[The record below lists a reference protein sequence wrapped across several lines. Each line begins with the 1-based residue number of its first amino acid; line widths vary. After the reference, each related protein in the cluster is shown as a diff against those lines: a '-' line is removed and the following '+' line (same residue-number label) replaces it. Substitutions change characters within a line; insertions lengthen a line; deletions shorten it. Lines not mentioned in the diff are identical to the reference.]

1 VNTGE
6 AFGHLRDYRRVCVL
20 LVCPLG
26 KAAKSQATFG
36 FIHAGNAV
44 HSPAQFVF
52 EFWADGHVP
61 SLWLGVV
68 PVGWCLRADV
78 IGVGQD

>member
-1 VNTGE
+1 VHTGK

-44 HSPAQFVF
+44 QGLAKL
-52 EFWADGHVP
+52 EF
-61 SLWLGVV
+61 
-68 PVGWCLRADV
+68 
-78 IGVGQD
+78 

>member
-1 VNTGE
+1 
-6 AFGHLRDYRRVCVL
+6 
-20 LVCPLG
+20 
-26 KAAKSQATFG
+26 
-36 FIHAGNAV
+36 V
-44 HSPAQFVF
+44 HSQAQFVF